1 MDRSSFDPCAVEM
14 ITVIFIVRNAEEPL
28 LRSLAALAP
37 FAAEG
42 LIGDVVVADLGSRDA
57 TLAVAEA
64 AGCTIVAK
72 CASNAT
78 ALERAVKLA
87 RKDWLLVLEAGDTPD
102 TGVAKSL
109 RDHIAQ
115 NAKAPLTLAFLALPP
130 GAGRWRRALFGSIF
144 DATGFAPRHAIR
156 LLVQRRDAK
165 FLASAQG
172 GWRGART
179 RARIEGTARPS
190 LRF

>member
-64 AGCTIVAK
+64 AGCKIVAK
-72 CASNAT
+72 CATNGA

-102 TGVAKSL
+102 RGVATSL
-109 RDHIAQ
+109 RDHIVQ
-115 NAKAPLTLAFLALPP
+115 NAKAPLCLKEP
-130 GAGRWRRALFGSIF
+130 
-144 DATGFAPRHAIR
+144 
-156 LLVQRRDAK
+156 
-165 FLASAQG
+165 
-172 GWRGART
+172 
-179 RARIEGTARPS
+179 
-190 LRF
+190 

>member
-1 MDRSSFDPCAVEM
+1 M
-14 ITVIFIVRNAEEPL
+14 ITVIFLVRNAEEPL

-87 RKDWLLVLEAGDTPD
+87 RKEWLLVLEAGDTPD
-102 TGVAKSL
+102 TGVATSL
-109 RDHIAQ
+109 RDHIARHAQ
-115 NAKAPLTLAFLALPP
+115 TRLPLALL
-130 GAGRWRRALFGSIF
+130 AVSASTGRWQRALLGGVF
-144 DATGFAPRHAIR
+144 DLSGLAPRGSIR
-156 LLVQRRDAK
+156 LLVPRRKADLLSK
-165 FLASAQG
+165 LEG
-172 GWRGART
+172 RWRGARS